1 MSKKQPYEK
10 PEVVAGD
17 HHHLFTNDR
26 LNRQFCATR
35 EDSLHWVVEAIKL
48 FETHVVALPKEVIL
62 QFVSYHV
69 AATQVAYEWGFRQ
82 AIDEVAELAAATR
95 DKKASGGAEP

>member
-35 EDSLHWVVEAIKL
+35 EDSLRWVSESIKL
-48 FETHVVALPKEVIL
+48 FETHVIALPEEL
-62 QFVSYHV
+62 RPQFASYAV
-69 AATQVAYEWGFRQ
+69 AVTQVSYEWGFRQ
-82 AIDEVAELAAATR
+82 AIDEVAELAAATQ

>member
-17 HHHLFTNDR
+17 HHLFTNDR
-26 LNRQFCATR
+26 LNRMFCTTR
-35 EDSLHWVVEAIKL
+35 EDSLRWVAEAVKL
-48 FETHVVALPKEVIL
+48 FEAHVIALPKDL
-62 QFVSYHV
+62 LPQFVSYAV
-69 AATQVAYEWGFRQ
+69 AVTQVSFEWGFRQ

>member
-1 MSKKQPYEK
+1 MSTKQPYEK
-10 PEVVAGD
+10 PEVAAGD

-35 EDSLHWVVEAIKL
+35 EDSLHWAAEAIKL
-48 FETHVVALPKEVIL
+48 FEAHVIALPEEL
-62 QFVSYHV
+62 RPQFVSYAV
-69 AATQVAYEWGFRQ
+69 AVTEVSFEWGFRQ

-95 DKKASGGAEP
+95 GKEASGDAEP